1 MFLIPWAIA
10 LLFLLNVVV
19 TVVLWILGDTERL
32 RQEVHR
38 AYCVVDRATEI
49 SDLIRSES

>member
-38 AYCVVDRATEI
+38 ATASSIGRRRFPI
-49 SDLIRSES
+49 